1 MTDFNVVTG
10 KLGLRQRLWTKLAC
24 GFIVVVADGADGA
37 AKVVE
42 DENPDD
48 AAMEK
53 TGIAVTLLVIELVP
67 LP

>member
-1 MTDFNVVTG
+1 MSVTDFVVVMS
-10 KLGLRQRLWTKLAC
+10 KVLGLRQIFWTKLVC
-24 GFIVVVADGADGA
+24 GFILLVPDGA

-53 TGIAVTLLVIELVP
+53 TGIAVTLLVVVLLP